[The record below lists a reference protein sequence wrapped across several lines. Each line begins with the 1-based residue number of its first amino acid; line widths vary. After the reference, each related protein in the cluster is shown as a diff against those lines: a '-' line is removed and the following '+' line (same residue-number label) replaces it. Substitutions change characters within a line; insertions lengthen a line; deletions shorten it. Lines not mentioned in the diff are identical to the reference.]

1 MSENELFQLG
11 AFEHNKS
18 FQLNNI
24 NNLNNTNNLNLNINL
39 NNNTIKRGKNIRFQN
54 SYKNISKSRN
64 ILDARRRSS
73 YFTHYS
79 GHPQRRVTE
88 IETLDYS
95 SSKEQVKRDDDFFKL
110 KKCIEDS
117 SLDTF
122 IEILSNQETKWFLEY
137 NDLDYYLFYHAIKFS
152 RNEFIVEMQKLKYEL
167 NKNMLLMETYEEYI
181 KKESTDKEKEKINLT
196 LYEIKEPLEKENYKF
211 LINKCYGIDPDFC
224 IVEFYFLLMANLFD
238 EAINLLEMSYAEN
251 IKLILNEKFIG
262 DENNLLEQIFKEP
275 DIAKS
280 VICTSLKRGLD
291 GIAYSIYKFSGILLD
306 EDILECAVEGECS
319 IFLADI
325 WESSKNFY
333 GLNNNYSVK
342 IGFYKY
348 LVIMLENQKY
358 KMIIDAIKNWHEVY
372 KEENIFELLS
382 KYNESLAM

>member
-1 MSENELFQLG
+1 MSESEIFQVG

-18 FQLNNI
+18 FQI
-24 NNLNNTNNLNLNINL
+24 NNQNL
-39 NNNTIKRGKNIRFQN
+39 NNNTLKRVKNIRFQN
-54 SYKNISKSRN
+54 SYKNVSKPRAN
-64 ILDARRRSS
+64 LDARRRSS

-79 GHPQRRVTE
+79 GHPQRKITE
-88 IETLDYS
+88 SETLEYS
-95 SSKEQVKRDDDFFKL
+95 SSKEQVKHDDDFFKL

-152 RNEFIVEMQKLKYEL
+152 RNEFITEMQKLKYEL
-167 NKNMLLMETYEEYI
+167 NKNLLLMETYEEYI
-181 KKESTDKEKEKINLT
+181 KKTNNEKEKEKINLT
-196 LYEIKEPLEKENYKF
+196 QYEIKEPLEKENYKF
-211 LINKCYGIDPDFC
+211 LITKCYGIDPDSC
-224 IVEFYFLLMANLFD
+224 LVEFYFLLMAHLFD
-238 EAINLLEMSYAEN
+238 EAINLLEMSYAEK
-251 IKLILNEKFIG
+251 IKFILNEKFIG

-291 GIAYSIYKFSGILLD
+291 GIAYSIYKFSGIVLD

-333 GLNNNYSVK
+333 GLNNSNYSVK

-358 KMIIDAIKNWHEVY
+358 KMIIEAIKTWHEVY

>member
-54 SYKNISKSRN
+54 SYKNVSKSRN

>member
-1 MSENELFQLG
+1 MSENEIFQVG

-18 FQLNNI
+18 FQI
-24 NNLNNTNNLNLNINL
+24 NNQNL
-39 NNNTIKRGKNIRFQN
+39 NNNTIKRNKNIRFQN
-54 SYKNISKSRN
+54 SYKNVAKPRAV
-64 ILDARRRSS
+64 LDARRRSS

-79 GHPQRRVTE
+79 GHPQRKITE
-88 IETLDYS
+88 SETLEYS
-95 SSKEQVKRDDDFFKL
+95 SSKEQVKHDDDFFKL

-152 RNEFIVEMQKLKYEL
+152 RNEFITEMQKLKYEL
-167 NKNMLLMETYEEYI
+167 NINLLLMETYEEYI
-181 KKESTDKEKEKINLT
+181 KKSSNDREKEKINLT
-196 LYEIKEPLEKENYKF
+196 QYEIKEPLEKENYKF
-211 LINKCYGIDPDFC
+211 LITKCYGIDPDSC
-224 IVEFYFLLMANLFD
+224 LVEFYFLLMSNLFD
-238 EAINLLEMSYAEN
+238 EAINLLEMSYAEK
-251 IKLILNEKFIG
+251 IKFILNEKFIG

-291 GIAYSIYKFSGILLD
+291 GIAYSIYKFSGIVLD

-333 GLNNNYSVK
+333 GLNNSNYSVK

-358 KMIIDAIKNWHEVY
+358 KMIIEAIKTWHEVY

>member
-1 MSENELFQLG
+1 MSESEIFQVG

-18 FQLNNI
+18 FQI
-24 NNLNNTNNLNLNINL
+24 NNQNL
-39 NNNTIKRGKNIRFQN
+39 NNNTLKRVKNIRFQN
-54 SYKNISKSRN
+54 SYKNVSKPRAN
-64 ILDARRRSS
+64 LDARRRSS

-79 GHPQRRVTE
+79 GHPQRKITE
-88 IETLDYS
+88 SETLEYS
-95 SSKEQVKRDDDFFKL
+95 SSKEQVKHDDDFFKL

-152 RNEFIVEMQKLKYEL
+152 RNEFIIEMQKLKYEL
-167 NKNMLLMETYEEYI
+167 NKNLLLMETYEEYI
-181 KKESTDKEKEKINLT
+181 KKTNNEKEKEKINLT
-196 LYEIKEPLEKENYKF
+196 QYEIKEPLEKENYKF
-211 LINKCYGIDPDFC
+211 LITKCYGIDPDSC
-224 IVEFYFLLMANLFD
+224 LVEFYFLLMAHLFD
-238 EAINLLEMSYAEN
+238 EAINLLEMSYAEK
-251 IKLILNEKFIG
+251 IKFILNEKFIG

-291 GIAYSIYKFSGILLD
+291 GIAYSIYKFSGIVLD

-333 GLNNNYSVK
+333 GLNNSNYSVK

-358 KMIIDAIKNWHEVY
+358 KMIIEAIKTWHEVY